1 MHLSRSCGNFF
12 SICLIKK
19 WTSPVT
25 DPLGF
30 FSLDLFYKKCIS
42 CSSVQG
48 KTTHGLHRT
57 LSSVQGK
64 TAMFFLQKKT
74 AMFFLQKKTAMV
86 VKDKRGRSIQIL
98 YFRSWSCYLYQT
110 HLFNSKLGVQ
120 VHSGTANWLSASP
133 EWVWRSRNPAKY
145 ALTPFGWAHV
155 SPAKQTFTCC

>member
-64 TAMFFLQKKT
+64 TAMFFYRKKQLCLWRTKEDDPFKFSIFGVGVVISTKHIFSTLNWESRYTVELQ
-74 AMFFLQKKTAMV
+74 
-86 VKDKRGRSIQIL
+86 I
-98 YFRSWSCYLYQT
+98 
-110 HLFNSKLGVQ
+110 
-120 VHSGTANWLSASP
+120 
-133 EWVWRSRNPAKY
+133 
-145 ALTPFGWAHV
+145 GWAHLQSGFGGAGTLPNMPLHRLAGLTSALPNKPLLV
-155 SPAKQTFTCC
+155 VEVVEVL